1 MIFANERKRIKKE
14 NKKIVCE
21 RFDSDE
27 TWLLKILYVS
37 SIEDNPTL
45 LINAVSK
52 SLSFRTYLLPLTM
65 SHVVGVLKA

>member
-1 MIFANERKRIKKE
+1 MIFSNEKKRIKKE
-14 NKKIVCE
+14 NKIVCE

-27 TWLLKILYVS
+27 KWMLKSLYVS

-52 SLSFRTYLLPLTM
+52 SLSFKNYLLPLTM